1 MFVYLGNGD
10 VSIRNVGK
18 AIRKY
23 NLKWVES
30 SMCSI
35 ETLNGTRH

>member
-1 MFVYLGNGD
+1 MPFIISVSNKLTDAIYIFVYLGNGD

-23 NLKWVES
+23 NLK
-30 SMCSI
+30 
-35 ETLNGTRH
+35 